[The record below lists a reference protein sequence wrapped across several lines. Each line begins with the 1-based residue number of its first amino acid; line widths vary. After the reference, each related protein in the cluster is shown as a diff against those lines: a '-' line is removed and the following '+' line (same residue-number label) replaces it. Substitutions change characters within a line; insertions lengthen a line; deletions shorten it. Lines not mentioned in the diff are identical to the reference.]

1 MGRLLQGEGF
11 SLQTNVKTLEGT
23 QHPDRDAQFRYL
35 NEQVKDHQGDGEPVI
50 SVDTKK
56 REQLGRLPMA
66 GRECHPRGQPVK
78 VEDHHFFF
86 TGPEVEQAIPYGIYD
101 LTRTTGWVNVGVD
114 HDTSVFAVASIR
126 RWWRARGS
134 RDYPKASRLLITADA
149 GGSNGYRHRV
159 WKSELAA
166 LAAETGL
173 VVTVCHFPPGT
184 SKWNK
189 IEHRLFSHITFNW
202 RGRPLTSHEVV
213 VKTIAAT
220 TTRSGLRVEAAL
232 DTGDYPTGVAISK
245 QRFDALPLQRHAT
258 HSAWNYTLHP
268 HPAATATQPEPIG
281 DQDGPARRRQAMLGR
296 LADPRLTGM
305 TTTDLQQLAALLAP
319 AQAARTQQRHAEQR
333 GGRARRAAGRLRG
346 RPLFDDAAR
355 LLLTLVYQRQV
366 CSMTVL
372 ADLLEVTD
380 TCIGS
385 LVHETREALEDHA
398 HNPGIASVR
407 FATAHDLLAFLD
419 QDLRPARTAIIH
431 TLSAP
436 VLTGMSR
443 QELHQLTQRLTPRQA
458 AHAERRTHQRRGGPR
473 QPGTRGGVFPQKI
486 SNSERVLLTVLHLRR
501 LCTLDVLTDALG
513 DVCRSA
519 IGNAVRGTRPLL
531 EQDGRIPPPA
541 PIRYRTA
548 TELLTAATASRDTPT
563 T

>member
-1 MGRLLQGEGF
+1 
-11 SLQTNVKTLEGT
+11 
-23 QHPDRDAQFRYL
+23 
-35 NEQVKDHQGDGEPVI
+35 
-50 SVDTKK
+50 
-56 REQLGRLPMA
+56 MA
-66 GRECHPRGQPVK
+66 GREWHPRGQPVK

-101 LTRTTGWVNVGVD
+101 LTRNTGWVNVGVD
-114 HDTSVFAVASIR
+114 HDTAVFAVASIR
-126 RWWRARGS
+126 RWWQARGS
-134 RDYPKASRLLITADA
+134 LDYPQATRLLITADA
-149 GGSNGYRHRV
+149 GGSNGYRYRV

-245 QRFDALPLQRHAT
+245 ERFDALPLQRHAT
-258 HSAWNYTLHP
+258 QSAWNYTLHP
-268 HPAATATQPEPIG
+268 HPAATSTQPEPVG
-281 DQDGPARRRQAMLGR
+281 EQDGPARRRQAMLGR
-296 LADPRLTGM
+296 LADPRLTGI
-305 TTTDLQQLAALLAP
+305 TSTDLQQLAAVLAP
-319 AQAARTQQRHAEQR
+319 AQAARTQQRYAEQR
-333 GGRARRAAGRLRG
+333 GGRARRAAGKLRG

-385 LVHETREALEDHA
+385 LVHETREALEDHSYS
-398 HNPGIASVR
+398 PTIASMR

-431 TLSAP
+431 TLSDP
-436 VLTGMSR
+436 TLTGMSR

-473 QPGTRGGVFPQKI
+473 QPGTRRGVFPQKI
-486 SNSERVLLTVLHLRR
+486 TNSERVLLTILHLRR
-501 LCTLDVLTDALG
+501 LCTLDVLANALG

-519 IGNAVRGTRPLL
+519 IGNAVRDTRPLL

-548 TELLTAATASRDTPT
+548 AELLASVTPPTAPANTSTST
-563 T
+563 H